1 MKITKLL
8 SFLALLLLLP
18 AQGFSAPLKIDITQG
33 GSEPVR
39 IALPEFVGRDSA
51 SANLGRKITQIIDN
65 DLGRSGLFAVIDKS
79 SYIQRMDTLNTIPDF
94 TSWKGIR
101 TQALLVGD
109 IEILDSNT
117 VRVQFRLWD
126 ILSGKQTLAKSFKA
140 SSQGWRRIAHL
151 ISDEIYEYLTGEAG
165 YFDTRIVY
173 VAETGD
179 WRRKT
184 KRLAIM
190 DQDGAN
196 NMFLTSGRSLV
207 LTPRFDPNMQRIIY
221 LSYRTRL
228 PSVNI
233 YDLSSGREQVIG
245 QLPGMS
251 FAPRFSSDG
260 KKAIFS
266 VSVNGNS
273 DIYIMDLSSRRV
285 SKITN
290 NPGIDTSPSFSPDN
304 RRVVFNSDRGSSQ
317 QIYIMNADGGGVS
330 KISKGSGKYSTP
342 VWSPRGDL
350 IAFTKQMGGK
360 FFIGVMRPDGSGE
373 RLLTESY
380 LDEGPTWAPNGRVII
395 FTRTTPSS
403 GNSAGK
409 SKLYSVDITGYNLK
423 VIPTLTE
430 ASDPAWSPLLSK

>member
-1 MKITKLL
+1 MTKIL
-8 SFLALLLLLP
+8 SFLALLLLFPLDSH
-18 AQGFSAPLKIDITQG
+18 AVLKIDITQG

-39 IALPEFVGRDSA
+39 IATPVFIGKDET
-51 SANLGRKITQIIDN
+51 SANLGRRVTEVIN
-65 DLGRSGLFAVIDKS
+65 NNLGRSGLFTVIDKAA
-79 SYIQRMDTLNTIPDF
+79 YIQQINSLDTIPDF
-94 TSWKGIR
+94 ASWKGIK
-101 TQALLVGD
+101 TQALLVGS
-109 IEILDSNT
+109 IEVLDNNT

-126 ILSGKQTLAKSFKA
+126 VLSGKQTLAKSFKA
-140 SSQGWRRIAHL
+140 SAQGWRRIAHL
-151 ISDEIYEYLTGEAG
+151 ISDEIYEYLTGETG

-173 VAETGD
+173 VAESGD

-196 NMFLTSGRSLV
+196 NMFLTSGRSMV

-221 LSYRTRL
+221 LSYRTRV
-228 PSVNI
+228 PSINL
-233 YDLSSGREQVIG
+233 YDLSSGREQLLG

-251 FAPRFSSDG
+251 FAPRFSSNG
-260 KKAIFS
+260 SQAAFS

-273 DIYIMDLSSRRV
+273 DVYVMDLSSRRV
-285 SKITN
+285 RKITN
-290 NPGIDTSPSFSPDN
+290 NPGIDTSPSFSPGDN
-304 RRVVFNSDRGSSQ
+304 KIVFNSDRSGSQ
-317 QIYIMNADGGGVS
+317 QLFVMDTDGGGVTR
-330 KISKGSGKYSTP
+330 ISSGSGKYSTP

-350 IAFTKQMGGK
+350 IAFTKQLGGK

-403 GNSAGK
+403 STTAGR
-409 SKLYSVDITGYNLK
+409 SSLYSVDITGYNLK
-423 VIPTLTE
+423 RIPTPTD